1 MQSRRK
7 ITVLTILILAL
18 GIGFLIKNVR
28 IGLIIGLVLG
38 LLAGGLIGKKR

>member
-1 MQSRRK
+1 MAPRRNM
-7 ITVLTILILAL
+7 TVFTILLFAL

-38 LLAGGLIGKKR
+38 LLAGGLIGRKR